1 LIYITLQRAKTA
13 REAINLMGNL
23 VAQYGYFSEGE
34 SFSIADTQEVW
45 VMEMIG
51 KGKYEKGA
59 VWVAQRIPDGYIS
72 AHANQARIR
81 TFPLNDPDNCI
92 YSSDVVSFAKKN
104 GFYPR
109 DALDSEFS
117 FSDIYDAV
125 TPEGARFCET
135 RVYSFFRR
143 VKTGII
149 DTYLSYVQG
158 RNLTN
163 RMPLYIKPDRK
174 ISLNDIFNFMRDH
187 FEGTWFDFTSD
198 IGAEAYG
205 LPYRWRPLTW
215 TSDDD
220 NYLHERAT
228 STQQTGFSFVS
239 QLRPN
244 FPARIGGIIW
254 FGVDDSALTLHVPMY
269 CGMKTVPFSFSEE
282 NGDMMSFSF
291 NSAFWV
297 FNLVSNYVYAR
308 YSLLYPEVIRQITN
322 YERQFINVL
331 VPKIDKIA
339 LTLYNSGYV
348 DAALDIV
355 TNFSVTSGDQVVE
368 DWLNYFQYLFT
379 KYMDGNRKF
388 KVANSKIPRVETPGY
403 PQKWYDRIV
412 EETGDHY
419 KIPKTNLVGIKSTT
433 SKLRNIKV

>member
-1 LIYITLQRAKTA
+1 
-13 REAINLMGNL
+13 
-23 VAQYGYFSEGE
+23 
-34 SFSIADTQEVW
+34 
-45 VMEMIG
+45 
-51 KGKYEKGA
+51 
-59 VWVAQRIPDGYIS
+59 
-72 AHANQARIR
+72 
-81 TFPLNDPDNCI
+81 
-92 YSSDVVSFAKKN
+92 
-104 GFYPR
+104 
-109 DALDSEFS
+109 
-117 FSDIYDAV
+117 
-125 TPEGARFCET
+125 
-135 RVYSFFRR
+135 
-143 VKTGII
+143 
-149 DTYLSYVQG
+149 
-158 RNLTN
+158 
-163 RMPLYIKPDRK
+163 
-174 ISLNDIFNFMRDH
+174 MRDH

-198 IGAEAYG
+198 VGAEGYG

-215 TSDDD
+215 TSDDND
-220 NYLHERAT
+220 YLHERAT

-244 FPARIGGIIW
+244 LPSRIGGIIW
-254 FGVDDSALTLHVPMY
+254 FGVDDSALTLHIPMY
-269 CGMKTVPFSFSEE
+269 CGMKTVPFSFSEQ
-282 NGDMMSFSF
+282 NGDMMTFSF

-308 YSLLYPEVIRQITN
+308 YSLLYPEVIREITN
-322 YERQFINVL
+322 YEKEFINTL

-348 DAALDIV
+348 DAALDII

-419 KIPKTNLVGIKSTT
+419 KIPKTNLGDGIKRTT